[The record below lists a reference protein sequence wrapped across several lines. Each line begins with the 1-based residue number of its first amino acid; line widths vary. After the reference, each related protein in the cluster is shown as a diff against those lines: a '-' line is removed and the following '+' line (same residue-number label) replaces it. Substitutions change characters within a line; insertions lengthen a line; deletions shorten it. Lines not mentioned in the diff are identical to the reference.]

1 MSTELIKMKTG
12 KRILLVDDEPDITM
26 AISIALEADGF
37 EVHSYNSP
45 KLALFNFKPDYY
57 DLAILDIMMPEMDGF
72 RLYNQMKNIDSRIE
86 ICFITA
92 ADKTYYEGPQQ
103 EQKQNKGV
111 QEKISPEYC
120 ALNEEIFIQKPISN
134 GDLIREIKKR
144 MKNWG
149 G

>member
-1 MSTELIKMKTG
+1 MSTELIKMETG

-103 EQKQNKGV
+103 EQKQNKSV

-144 MKNWG
+144 MKN
-149 G
+149 

>member
-1 MSTELIKMKTG
+1 MSTELIKMETG

-57 DLAILDIMMPEMDGF
+57 DLAILDIKMPEMDGF

-103 EQKQNKGV
+103 VQKQNKGV

>member
-1 MSTELIKMKTG
+1 METG

-57 DLAILDIMMPEMDGF
+57 DLAILDIKMPEMDGF
-72 RLYNQMKNIDSRIE
+72 RLYNQMKNIDGRIE

-92 ADKTYYEGPQQ
+92 DDKTCYEGPQQ
-103 EQKQNKGV
+103 RQKENTRV

-144 MKNWG
+144 MKN
-149 G
+149 

>member
-1 MSTELIKMKTG
+1 MSTELIKMETG

-72 RLYNQMKNIDSRIE
+72 RLYNQMKNIDGRIE

-103 EQKQNKGV
+103 EQKQNKSV

-134 GDLIREIKKR
+134 GDLILEIKKR
-144 MKNWG
+144 MKN
-149 G
+149 

>member
-1 MSTELIKMKTG
+1 MSTELIKMETG

-72 RLYNQMKNIDSRIE
+72 RLYNQMKNIYGRIE

-92 ADKTYYEGPQQ
+92 ADK
-103 EQKQNKGV
+103 
-111 QEKISPEYC
+111 
-120 ALNEEIFIQKPISN
+120 
-134 GDLIREIKKR
+134 
-144 MKNWG
+144 
-149 G
+149 

>member
-1 MSTELIKMKTG
+1 METG

-57 DLAILDIMMPEMDGF
+57 DLAILDIKMPKMDGF
-72 RLYNQMKNIDSRIE
+72 RLYNQMKNIDGRIE

-92 ADKTYYEGPQQ
+92 DDKTYYEGPQQ
-103 EQKQNKGV
+103 RQKQNTRV
-111 QEKISPEYC
+111 QEKISLEYC

-144 MKNWG
+144 IKN
-149 G
+149 

>member
-1 MSTELIKMKTG
+1 MEAG

-37 EVHSYNSP
+37 KVHSFNSP
-45 KLALFNFKPDYY
+45 KLALFNFKRDYY
-57 DLAILDIMMPEMDGF
+57 DLAILDIKMPEMDGF

-92 ADKTYYEGPQQ
+92 ADKAYYEDPEQ
-103 EQKQNKGV
+103 EQKRKKR
-111 QEKISPEYC
+111 EEELSPEYC

-134 GDLIREIKKR
+134 GELIREIKKR
-144 MKNWG
+144 MKH
-149 G
+149 

>member
-1 MSTELIKMKTG
+1 MEAG

-37 EVHSYNSP
+37 KVHSFNSP

-57 DLAILDIMMPEMDGF
+57 DLAILDIKMPEMDGF
-72 RLYNQMKNIDSRIE
+72 RLYNQMKNIDRRIE

-92 ADKTYYEGPQQ
+92 ADKAYYEDP
-103 EQKQNKGV
+103 E
-111 QEKISPEYC
+111 QEKKRKKREELLPEYC

-134 GDLIREIKKR
+134 GELIREIKKR
-144 MKNWG
+144 MKH
-149 G
+149 

>member
-1 MSTELIKMKTG
+1 METG

-57 DLAILDIMMPEMDGF
+57 DLAILDIKMPEMDGF
-72 RLYNQMKNIDSRIE
+72 RLYNQMKNIDGRIE

-92 ADKTYYEGPQQ
+92 DDKTYYEGPQQ
-103 EQKQNKGV
+103 RQKQNTRV

-144 MKNWG
+144 MKN
-149 G
+149 

>member
-1 MSTELIKMKTG
+1 METG

-57 DLAILDIMMPEMDGF
+57 DLAILDIKMPEMDGF
-72 RLYNQMKNIDSRIE
+72 RLYNQMKNIDSRLE

-92 ADKTYYEGPQQ
+92 DDKTYYEGPQQ

-144 MKNWG
+144 MKH
-149 G
+149 

>member
-1 MSTELIKMKTG
+1 MEAG

-37 EVHSYNSP
+37 KVHSFNSP

-57 DLAILDIMMPEMDGF
+57 DLAILDIKMPEMDGF

-92 ADKTYYEGPQQ
+92 ADKAYYEDAEQ
-103 EQKQNKGV
+103 EQIRKKR
-111 QEKISPEYC
+111 EAELSPEYC

-134 GDLIREIKKR
+134 GELIREIKKR
-144 MKNWG
+144 MKH
-149 G
+149 

>member
-1 MSTELIKMKTG
+1 MSTELIKMETG

-72 RLYNQMKNIDSRIE
+72 RLYNQMKNIDGRIE

-103 EQKQNKGV
+103 EQKQNTRV

-144 MKNWG
+144 IKN
-149 G
+149 

>member
-1 MSTELIKMKTG
+1 MSTELIKMETG

-72 RLYNQMKNIDSRIE
+72 RLYNQMKNIDGRIE

-103 EQKQNKGV
+103 EQKQNKSV

-134 GDLIREIKKR
+134 GDLINEIKKR
-144 MKNWG
+144 MKN
-149 G
+149 

>member
-1 MSTELIKMKTG
+1 MSTELIKMETG

-57 DLAILDIMMPEMDGF
+57 DLAILDIKMPEMDGF
-72 RLYNQMKNIDSRIE
+72 RLYNQMKNIDGRIE

-103 EQKQNKGV
+103 EQKQNKSV
-111 QEKISPEYC
+111 QEKISPEFC
-120 ALNEEIFIQKPISN
+120 ALNEEIFLQKPISN

-144 MKNWG
+144 MKN
-149 G
+149 

>member
-1 MSTELIKMKTG
+1 
-12 KRILLVDDEPDITM
+12 LLVDDEPDITM

-57 DLAILDIMMPEMDGF
+57 DLAILDIKMPKMDGF
-72 RLYNQMKNIDSRIE
+72 RLYNQMKNIDGRIE

-92 ADKTYYEGPQQ
+92 DDKTYYEGPQQ
-103 EQKQNKGV
+103 RQKQNTRV
-111 QEKISPEYC
+111 QEKISLEYC

-144 MKNWG
+144 IKN
-149 G
+149 

>member
-1 MSTELIKMKTG
+1 MSTELIKMETG

-72 RLYNQMKNIDSRIE
+72 RLYNQMKNIDGRIE

-103 EQKQNKGV
+103 EQKQNKSV

-144 MKNWG
+144 MKN
-149 G
+149 

>member
-1 MSTELIKMKTG
+1 MSTELIKMETG

-72 RLYNQMKNIDSRIE
+72 RLYNQLKNIDGRIE

-144 MKNWG
+144 MKN
-149 G
+149 

>member
-1 MSTELIKMKTG
+1 MEAG

-37 EVHSYNSP
+37 KVHSFNSP
-45 KLALFNFKPDYY
+45 KLALFNFKRDSY
-57 DLAILDIMMPEMDGF
+57 DLAILDIKMPEMDGF

-92 ADKTYYEGPQQ
+92 ADKAYYEDPEQ
-103 EQKQNKGV
+103 EQKRKKR
-111 QEKISPEYC
+111 EEELSPEYC

-134 GDLIREIKKR
+134 GELIREIKKR
-144 MKNWG
+144 MKH
-149 G
+149 

>member
-1 MSTELIKMKTG
+1 MSTELIKMETG

-92 ADKTYYEGPQQ
+92 ADKTYYEGPHQV
-103 EQKQNKGV
+103 QKQNKGV

-144 MKNWG
+144 MKN
-149 G
+149 

>member
-1 MSTELIKMKTG
+1 MSTELIKMETG

-57 DLAILDIMMPEMDGF
+57 DLAILDIKMPEMDGF
-72 RLYNQMKNIDSRIE
+72 RLYNQMKNIDGRIE

-103 EQKQNKGV
+103 EQKQNKSV

-144 MKNWG
+144 MKN
-149 G
+149 

>member
-1 MSTELIKMKTG
+1 MSTELIKMETG

-72 RLYNQMKNIDSRIE
+72 RLYNQMKNIDGRIE

-103 EQKQNKGV
+103 EQKQNKSV
-111 QEKISPEYC
+111 QEKISPEFC
-120 ALNEEIFIQKPISN
+120 ALNEEIFLQKPISN

-144 MKNWG
+144 MKN
-149 G
+149 